1 MFIQVPRR
9 VSAVSVAAAVVSLLS
24 ISSVSAATLS
34 LSSGGLISSLPGSF
48 NPTGIAAINA
58 DGINVG
64 TAITIFGG
72 AGNIGGLF
80 VSPQNVSVTF
90 DFMGKE
96 AGYTNALISGG
107 SVLFNNNVAPGTT
120 SGPLAANVG
129 AVPFSFRAIT
139 PGNLD
144 AVNGGAIASGLQ
156 IAFARVSD
164 SIFYAFFDDG
174 GAGPDADF
182 DDLVVRITARDLGG
196 GTESTTPLPATLPLF
211 ATGLGA
217 LGLLGWRK
225 KRKAQPV

>member
-1 MFIQVPRR
+1 MFVR
-9 VSAVSVAAAVVSLLS
+9 VSRSVFAVGVAAAVVSLLS
-24 ISSVSAATLS
+24 TSSVSAATLS
-34 LSSGGLISSLPGSF
+34 LSSGGVTSTLPGNF

-64 TAITIFGG
+64 TAITIFSDV
-72 AGNIGGLF
+72 ANTGGLF

-96 AGYTNALISGG
+96 AGFTNALISG
-107 SVLFNNNVAPGTT
+107 SNVLFNNNVAPGIT
-120 SGPLAANVG
+120 SGPLSVNSGV
-129 AVPFSFRAIT
+129 VPFLFRAIT

-144 AVNGGAIASGLQ
+144 AVNGGTIASGLQ

-182 DDLVVRITARDLGG
+182 DDMVVRITARDLGG
-196 GTESTTPLPATLPLF
+196 GTQATTPLPATLPLF

-217 LGLLGWRK
+217 LGLFGLRR
-225 KRKAQPV
+225 KRKAA